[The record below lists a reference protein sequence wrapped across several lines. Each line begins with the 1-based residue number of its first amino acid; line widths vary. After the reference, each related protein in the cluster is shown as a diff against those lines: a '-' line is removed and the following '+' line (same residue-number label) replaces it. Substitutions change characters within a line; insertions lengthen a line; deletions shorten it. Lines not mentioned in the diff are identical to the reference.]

1 MSFNI
6 VVSIADVKH
15 LQWSVEIIMDG
26 IRDLEGSVDV
36 LFEVHMSVVLEGRKY
51 M

>member
-1 MSFNI
+1 MSFNSVISI
-6 VVSIADVKH
+6 VDVKH
-15 LQWSVEIIMDG
+15 LQWNVEIVMDG

-36 LFEVHMSVVLEGRKY
+36 LFEVHMSVVLEGRKH

>member
-15 LQWSVEIIMDG
+15 FQWSVEIIMDG
-26 IRDLEGSVDV
+26 VRDMEGSVDV
-36 LFEVHMSVVLEGRKY
+36 LFEVHMSVLLEGRKY

>member
-1 MSFNI
+1 
-6 VVSIADVKH
+6 
-15 LQWSVEIIMDG
+15 MDG
-26 IRDLEGSVDV
+26 IRDLEASVDV